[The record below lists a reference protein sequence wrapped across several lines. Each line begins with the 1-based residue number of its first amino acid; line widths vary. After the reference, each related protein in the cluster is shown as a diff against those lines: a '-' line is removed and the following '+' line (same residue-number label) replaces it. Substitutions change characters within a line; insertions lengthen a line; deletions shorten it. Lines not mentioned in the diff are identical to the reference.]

1 MSRPH
6 SMTTSACRAAAVLS
20 LSAVLWGCASAPPS
34 ARLLALPTLGE
45 PAAAA
50 AAPAVQPGTAPAPGP
65 VLVVRRVQLPEY
77 LLARR
82 VRYRAA
88 DTTVDDW
95 PGTFWA
101 ERIEVGM
108 TRELS
113 GELRA
118 RLPLWTLCN
127 ATCNTNGDGGTE
139 AAQPRA
145 HSLRLEF
152 SPLDYRRD
160 RHELIAVARGSLE
173 APDGTPLQRLERR
186 YVLSAGAD
194 TPQAHAQVLGELL
207 KRVAADVVPLAAAVS
222 TAPAAGAPVQ
232 PQ

>member
-1 MSRPH
+1 
-6 SMTTSACRAAAVLS
+6 MTTSACRAAAVLS
-20 LSAVLWGCASAPPS
+20 LSAVLLGCASAPPS

-45 PAAAA
+45 PPAGA
-50 AAPAVQPGTAPAPGP
+50 AAPAVQAAQPEAAPAAGP

-108 TRELS
+108 TRELAS
-113 GELRA
+113 ELRA

-160 RHELIAVARGSLE
+160 RHELVAVVRGSLE

-207 KRVAADVVPLAAAVS
+207 RRVAADVVPLAAAVS
-222 TAPAAGAPVQ
+222 TAPAAPTGQ
-232 PQ
+232 KSF